1 MVKSLVPAQRVLFTK
16 NHFLL
21 VVKSQK
27 KGVKSIL
34 DQFKHTFHIFFG
46 FLPRVKSEHFVKSTL
61 IIVLVPGFLP

>member
-1 MVKSLVPAQRVLFTK
+1 MVKSLVPAFYKKSLFTRGK
-16 NHFLL
+16 
-21 VVKSQK
+21 KPKK

-34 DQFKHTFHIFFG
+34 DQFKHTFHTFFG